1 MEQISGPPRTRHS
14 HLSRKVWRPLVTAKS
29 NNVNEPRTEPRQPGI
44 EQQMHPKPSHEKESQ
59 RGFGKLDGKVALI
72 TGGDS
77 GIGRAVAVAFA
88 KEGADIAVS
97 YLNERQDA
105 EEPAVWSKRKGD
117 AVFYCQAIWGRKSLR
132 RNRPSD

>member
-97 YLNERQDA
+97 YLDERQDA
-105 EEPAVWSKRKGD
+105 EEPAVWSKRKG
-117 AVFYCQAIWGRKSLR
+117 ALYSIARRCGAGRALR
-132 RNRPSD
+132 RNRSSD